1 MSNVLI
7 TGVSGGMGLS
17 TAKRYLYY
25 GHKVYDLDIK
35 EINEELGDNFTF
47 IKTDLTN
54 IDDVNNA
61 YNIIS
66 KEINHIDYIITLSG
80 IYNLDSLVEIPE
92 EQFIKI
98 FDINVFSIY
107 RVNKVFIP
115 LLDKTSKIIM
125 ISSELGPLD
134 PLPFTGL
141 YGITK
146 STLEKYAYSLRMELQ
161 VFGIKVIIVRPGA
174 VKTTLLDDSMKSINR
189 FVDNTKLYK
198 TNAKKFKKI
207 TESIESKNISPDK
220 VSYLI
225 YKISQKKRVRYV
237 YNINR
242 NFLLRLLNI
251 LPQRLQ
257 NRIIYKVIK

>member
-1 MSNVLI
+1 MRNVLI

-17 TAKRYLYY
+17 TAKRYLSY
-25 GHKVYDLDIK
+25 GHKVYGLDIK

-47 IKTDLTN
+47 IKTDLTSIN
-54 IDDVNNA
+54 DVINA
-61 YNIIS
+61 YSIIS
-66 KEINHIDYIITLSG
+66 KEIKHIDYIITLSG
-80 IYNLDSLVEIPE
+80 IYNLDSLVEISE

-107 RVNKVFIP
+107 RVNKVFLP

-207 TESIESKNISPDK
+207 TESVENKNISPDK

>member
-25 GHKVYDLDIK
+25 GHKVYGLDIK

-54 IDDVNNA
+54 INDVINA
-61 YNIIS
+61 YSIIS
-66 KEINHIDYIITLSG
+66 KEIKHIDYIITLSG
-80 IYNLDSLVEIPE
+80 IYNLDSLVEISE

-107 RVNKVFIP
+107 RVNKVFLP

-161 VFGIKVIIVRPGA
+161 VFGIKVIIRPGA

-207 TESIESKNISPDK
+207 TESVENKNISPDK

>member
-17 TAKRYLYY
+17 TAKRYLSY
-25 GHKVYDLDIK
+25 GHTVYGLDIK

-54 IDDVNNA
+54 TDDVINA

-107 RVNKVFIP
+107 RVNKIFLP
-115 LLDKTSKIIM
+115 LLNKTSKIIM

-207 TESIESKNISPDK
+207 TESVENKNISPDK

>member
-17 TAKRYLYY
+17 TAKRYLSY
-25 GHKVYDLDIK
+25 GHKVYGLDIK

-54 IDDVNNA
+54 IDDVINA

-107 RVNKVFIP
+107 RVNKIFLP

>member
-1 MSNVLI
+1 
-7 TGVSGGMGLS
+7 
-17 TAKRYLYY
+17 
-25 GHKVYDLDIK
+25 
-35 EINEELGDNFTF
+35 
-47 IKTDLTN
+47 
-54 IDDVNNA
+54 
-61 YNIIS
+61 
-66 KEINHIDYIITLSG
+66 
-80 IYNLDSLVEIPE
+80 
-92 EQFIKI
+92 
-98 FDINVFSIY
+98 
-107 RVNKVFIP
+107 
-115 LLDKTSKIIM
+115 M

-207 TESIESKNISPDK
+207 TESVENKNISPDK

>member
-25 GHKVYDLDIK
+25 GHKVYGLDIK
-35 EINEELGDNFTF
+35 EIDEELGDNFTF

-80 IYNLDSLVEIPE
+80 IYNLDSLVEISE

-207 TESIESKNISPDK
+207 TESVENKNISPDK

>member
-1 MSNVLI
+1 MRNVLI

-17 TAKRYLYY
+17 TAKRYLSY
-25 GHKVYDLDIK
+25 GHKVYGLDIK
-35 EINEELGDNFTF
+35 EIDEELGDNFTF

-66 KEINHIDYIITLSG
+66 KEINHIDYVITLSG
-80 IYNLDSLVEIPE
+80 IYNLDSLVEISE

-107 RVNKVFIP
+107 RVNKIFLP

-207 TESIESKNISPDK
+207 TESVENKNISPDK